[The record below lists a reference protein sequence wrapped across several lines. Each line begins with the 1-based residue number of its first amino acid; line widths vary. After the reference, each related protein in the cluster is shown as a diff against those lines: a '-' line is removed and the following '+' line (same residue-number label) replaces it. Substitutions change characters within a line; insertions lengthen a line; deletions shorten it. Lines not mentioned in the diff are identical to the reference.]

1 MPTHFTRKC
10 FYTENVLLNS
20 ITVLVAVFFI
30 KLIPQRA
37 FFGNNQENVFQRVY
51 SHSRQL
57 RFTSQFNYFKSS
69 LAAFHIFKHLI
80 GDLNL
85 DLGIILPYYNFIFFA
100 EIILNWRRFLR
111 FGRQHTTWRR
121 TSSFNFSR
129 SDFQYQTYRCCCH
142 IYWWFHCRLHWHQ
155 YWTFEKS
162 KHFVLI
168 TS

>member
-80 GDLNL
+80 GDLILILYFLQKLSSIGEDFCGL
-85 DLGIILPYYNFIFFA
+85 DVNTPLGGEQAVL
-100 EIILNWRRFLR
+100 
-111 FGRQHTTWRR
+111 
-121 TSSFNFSR
+121 TSP
-129 SDFQYQTYRCCCH
+129 
-142 IYWWFHCRLHWHQ
+142 
-155 YWTFEKS
+155 
-162 KHFVLI
+162 VLI
-168 TS
+168 FNTRLTAVVATSTGDFTVVFIGTSTGHLKKVSTLY